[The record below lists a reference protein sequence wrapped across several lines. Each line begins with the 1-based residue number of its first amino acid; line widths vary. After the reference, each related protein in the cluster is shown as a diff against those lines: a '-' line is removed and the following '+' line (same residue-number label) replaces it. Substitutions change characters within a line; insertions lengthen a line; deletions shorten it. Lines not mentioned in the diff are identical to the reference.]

1 MLGTVALYQAVP
13 NRPDLESF
21 RGATTVSGGK
31 NVHSVTREQACRGF
45 VLWVR
50 EEIDCFSMVSVT
62 VLGVPPDARAAVEV
76 RRNYTSRHAT
86 YPGCFRH
93 THGLFKLHTM
103 RSGFPS
109 RTRNFLS
116 KSGGNMPDASPIE
129 QLSLAE
135 RFVVQP
141 YSQVLL

>member
-1 MLGTVALYQAVP
+1 MA
-13 NRPDLESF
+13 
-21 RGATTVSGGK
+21 GK

-45 VLWVR
+45 VLWVP
-50 EEIDCFSMVSVT
+50 EEIDCLEEIDSMVSIT
-62 VLGVPPDARAAVEV
+62 VLGVPTDARAAVEV

-86 YPGCFRH
+86 YPGSVRH

-103 RSGFPS
+103 HSGFPS
-109 RTRNFLS
+109 RTRNFIS

-129 QLSLAE
+129 QLSPAE

-141 YSQVLL
+141 STSLTNTAKVT